1 MTDSLSYE
9 VRDTVA
15 VITMD
20 DGKVNAL
27 SHSMIESLQGA
38 LDRAEKEAKAVLL
51 VGREGRFSAGFDLKT
66 MMSGIE
72 GAKGLLTAGSA
83 LFLRVYAF
91 PRPVV
96 AACTG
101 HAMAGG
107 ALMLL
112 CSDTRIGAAG
122 AFKIGLNEVAIS
134 MPLPILGQELA
145 RARLDPRRLTE
156 AAVQARIYDPE
167 GAREVG
173 YLDAVVPAE
182 ALLERAHAEAKRLGA
197 LPAAAYAR
205 TKTALREQTIA
216 YIRETA
222 EADFKAMVPGS

>member
-1 MTDSLSYE
+1 MSESLSYE

-27 SHSMIESLQGA
+27 SHAMIEAIQGA

-51 VGREGRFSAGFDLKT
+51 VGRAGKFSAGFDLKT
-66 MMSGIE
+66 MMSGVE
-72 GAKGLLTAGSA
+72 GAKGLLAAGSEMY
-83 LFLRVYAF
+83 LRIYAY
-91 PRPVV
+91 PKPVV

-107 ALMLL
+107 ALLL
-112 CSDTRIGAAG
+112 LASDTRIGAAG
-122 AFKIGLNEVAIS
+122 GFKIGLNEVAIS
-134 MPLPILGQELA
+134 MPLPILGQALA
-145 RARLDPRRLTE
+145 RDRLDPRRLTE

-167 GAREVG
+167 GARDVG
-173 YLDAVVPAE
+173 YLDEVVEPD

-205 TKTALREQTIA
+205 TKFALRERTIA

-222 EADFKAMVPGS
+222 EADFAAMTPG